1 MVIAVLGVR
10 GSGEVCAV
18 RRLAKR
24 RGKITQGAQ
33 RGCRKCAAKKS
44 KADRRTRRRVDKSA
58 KREAAQKASEQKAA
72 QKAAKKEQPST
83 EQHADP
89 ATPPPLT
96 SAPVGKKAAKALLK
110 ADKQTA
116 KAIKKGEFGTVTPGN
131 AKKIVGIL
139 KIVGPLLAPYALR
152 AMSKARAGYDQSR
165 ARKLGV
171 PVDDLGKF
179 TGHGASLHARIAGDS
194 AAVRDL
200 RQQAKGDERGHAT
213 TYADQAEARLA
224 QLSSAVRAAE
234 RMPTHRRRSAH
245 RAVDGELSR
254 IESELLTRFGVP
266 TA

>member
-1 MVIAVLGVR
+1 MR
-10 GSGEVCAV
+10 K
-18 RRLAKR
+18 LARR

-33 RGCRKCAAKKS
+33 RGCRKCAVKKTRAEKKARRQVDKAARKVAARS
-44 KADRRTRRRVDKSA
+44 KAAEK
-58 KREAAQKASEQKAA
+58 EAARKPAA
-72 QKAAKKEQPST
+72 AHSAPAQQ
-83 EQHADP
+83 ADL

-110 ADKQTA
+110 ADKQAA

-131 AKKIVGIL
+131 AKKIVGIA
-139 KIVGPLLAPYALR
+139 KIVGPVLLPFALR
-152 AMSKARAGYDQSR
+152 AVSTVRENYDRSR

-194 AAVRDL
+194 VALRDL
-200 RQQAKGDERGHAT
+200 REQSTGEERGHAR

-224 QLSSAVRAAE
+224 QLTSAVRAAE
-234 RMPTHRRRSAH
+234 RMPSPRRKSAH
-245 RAVDGELSR
+245 RAVDQELSR

-266 TA
+266 TG

>member
-1 MVIAVLGVR
+1 MVIAVLGIR

-18 RRLAKR
+18 RKLARR

-33 RGCRKCAAKKS
+33 RGCRKCAVKKTKAENKARRQVDKAARKAAARS
-44 KADRRTRRRVDKSA
+44 KAAEKKA
-58 KREAAQKASEQKAA
+58 AAQSAPA
-72 QKAAKKEQPST
+72 QQV
-83 EQHADP
+83 DP

-131 AKKIVGIL
+131 AKKIVGIA
-139 KIVGPLLAPYALR
+139 KIVGPLLLPYALR
-152 AMSKARAGYDQSR
+152 AVSTVRESYDRSR

-194 AAVRDL
+194 VALRDL
-200 RQQAKGDERGHAT
+200 REQSTGEERGHAR

-224 QLSSAVRAAE
+224 QLTSAVRAAE
-234 RMPTHRRRSAH
+234 RMPSPRRRSAH
-245 RAVDGELSR
+245 RAVDQELSR

-266 TA
+266 TG

>member
-1 MVIAVLGVR
+1 MVIAVLGIR

-18 RRLAKR
+18 RKLARR

-33 RGCRKCAAKKS
+33 RGCRKCAVKKTKAENKARRQVDKAARKAAARS
-44 KADRRTRRRVDKSA
+44 KAAEKKA
-58 KREAAQKASEQKAA
+58 AAQSAPA
-72 QKAAKKEQPST
+72 QQV
-83 EQHADP
+83 DP
-89 ATPPPLT
+89 AAPPPLT

-131 AKKIVGIL
+131 AKKIVGIA
-139 KIVGPLLAPYALR
+139 KIVGPLLLPYALR
-152 AMSKARAGYDQSR
+152 AVSTVRESYDRSR

-194 AAVRDL
+194 VALRDL
-200 RQQAKGDERGHAT
+200 REQSTGEERGHAR

-224 QLSSAVRAAE
+224 QLTSAVRAAE
-234 RMPTHRRRSAH
+234 RMPSPRRRSAH
-245 RAVDGELSR
+245 RAVDQELSR

-266 TA
+266 TG

>member
-1 MVIAVLGVR
+1 MVIAVLGIR

-18 RRLAKR
+18 RKLARR

-33 RGCRKCAAKKS
+33 RGCRKCAVKKT
-44 KADRRTRRRVDKSA
+44 KAENKARRQVDKAARKAAARS
-58 KREAAQKASEQKAA
+58 EAAEKKAA
-72 QKAAKKEQPST
+72 AQSVPAQ
-83 EQHADP
+83 QVDP

-131 AKKIVGIL
+131 AKKIVGIA
-139 KIVGPLLAPYALR
+139 KIVGPLLLPFALR
-152 AMSKARAGYDQSR
+152 AVSTVRESYDRSR

-194 AAVRDL
+194 VALRDL
-200 RQQAKGDERGHAT
+200 REQSTGEERGHAR

-224 QLSSAVRAAE
+224 QLTSAVRAAE
-234 RMPTHRRRSAH
+234 RMPSPRRRSAH
-245 RAVDGELSR
+245 RAVDQELSR

-266 TA
+266 TG

>member
-1 MVIAVLGVR
+1 MVIAVLGIR

-18 RRLAKR
+18 RKLARR

-33 RGCRKCAAKKS
+33 RGCRKCAVKKTKAENKARRQVDKAARKAAARS
-44 KADRRTRRRVDKSA
+44 KAAEKKA
-58 KREAAQKASEQKAA
+58 AAQSAPA
-72 QKAAKKEQPST
+72 QQV
-83 EQHADP
+83 DP

-131 AKKIVGIL
+131 AKKIVGIA
-139 KIVGPLLAPYALR
+139 KIVGPLLLPYALR
-152 AMSKARAGYDQSR
+152 AVSTVRESYDRSR

-171 PVDDLGKF
+171 QVDDLGKF

-194 AAVRDL
+194 VALRDL
-200 RQQAKGDERGHAT
+200 REQSTGEERGHAR

-224 QLSSAVRAAE
+224 QLTSAVRAAE
-234 RMPTHRRRSAH
+234 RMPSPRRRSAH
-245 RAVDGELSR
+245 RAVDQELSR

-266 TA
+266 TG

>member
-1 MVIAVLGVR
+1 MVIAVLGIR

-18 RRLAKR
+18 RKLARR

-33 RGCRKCAAKKS
+33 RGCRKCAVKKTKAENKARRQVDKAARKAAAHS
-44 KADRRTRRRVDKSA
+44 KAAEKKA
-58 KREAAQKASEQKAA
+58 AAQSAPA
-72 QKAAKKEQPST
+72 QQV
-83 EQHADP
+83 DP

-131 AKKIVGIL
+131 AKKVVGIA
-139 KIVGPLLAPYALR
+139 KIVGPLLLPVALR
-152 AMSKARAGYDQSR
+152 AVSTVRESYDRSR

-194 AAVRDL
+194 VALRDL
-200 RQQAKGDERGHAT
+200 REQSTGEERGHAR

-224 QLSSAVRAAE
+224 QLTSAVRAAE
-234 RMPTHRRRSAH
+234 RMPSPRRKSAH
-245 RAVDGELSR
+245 RAVDQELSR

-266 TA
+266 TG

>member
-1 MVIAVLGVR
+1 MVIAVLGIR

-18 RRLAKR
+18 RKLARR

-33 RGCRKCAAKKS
+33 RGCRKCAVKKTKAENKARRQVDKAARKAAARS
-44 KADRRTRRRVDKSA
+44 KAAEKKA
-58 KREAAQKASEQKAA
+58 AAQSAPA
-72 QKAAKKEQPST
+72 QQV
-83 EQHADP
+83 DP

-131 AKKIVGIL
+131 AKKVVGIA
-139 KIVGPLLAPYALR
+139 KIVGPLLLPVALR
-152 AMSKARAGYDQSR
+152 AVSTVRESYDRSR

-194 AAVRDL
+194 VALRDL
-200 RQQAKGDERGHAT
+200 REQSTGEERGHAR

-224 QLSSAVRAAE
+224 QLTSAVRAAE
-234 RMPTHRRRSAH
+234 RMPSPRRRSAH
-245 RAVDGELSR
+245 RAVDQELSR

-266 TA
+266 TG

>member
-1 MVIAVLGVR
+1 MVIAVLGIR

-18 RRLAKR
+18 RKLARR
-24 RGKITQGAQ
+24 RGKIAQGAQ
-33 RGCRKCAAKKS
+33 RGCRKCAVKKTKAENKARRQVDKAARKAAARS
-44 KADRRTRRRVDKSA
+44 KAAEKKA
-58 KREAAQKASEQKAA
+58 AAQSAPA
-72 QKAAKKEQPST
+72 QQV
-83 EQHADP
+83 DP

-131 AKKIVGIL
+131 AKKIVGIA
-139 KIVGPLLAPYALR
+139 KIVGPLLLPFALR
-152 AMSKARAGYDQSR
+152 AVSTVRESYDRSR

-171 PVDDLGKF
+171 PADDLGKF

-194 AAVRDL
+194 VALRDL
-200 RQQAKGDERGHAT
+200 REQSTGEERGHAR

-224 QLSSAVRAAE
+224 QLTSAVRAAE
-234 RMPTHRRRSAH
+234 RMPSPRRRSAH
-245 RAVDGELSR
+245 RAVDQELSR

-266 TA
+266 TG

>member
-1 MVIAVLGVR
+1 MVIAVLGIR

-18 RRLAKR
+18 RKLARR

-33 RGCRKCAAKKS
+33 RGCRKCAVKKTKAENKARRQVDKAARKAAAHS
-44 KADRRTRRRVDKSA
+44 KAAEKKA
-58 KREAAQKASEQKAA
+58 AAQSAPA
-72 QKAAKKEQPST
+72 QQV
-83 EQHADP
+83 DP

-131 AKKIVGIL
+131 AKKIVGIA
-139 KIVGPLLAPYALR
+139 KIVGPLLLPVALR
-152 AMSKARAGYDQSR
+152 AVSTVRESYDRSR

-194 AAVRDL
+194 VALRDL
-200 RQQAKGDERGHAT
+200 REQSTGEERGHAR

-224 QLSSAVRAAE
+224 QLTSAVRAAE
-234 RMPTHRRRSAH
+234 RMPSPRRKSAH
-245 RAVDGELSR
+245 RAVDQELSR

-266 TA
+266 TG